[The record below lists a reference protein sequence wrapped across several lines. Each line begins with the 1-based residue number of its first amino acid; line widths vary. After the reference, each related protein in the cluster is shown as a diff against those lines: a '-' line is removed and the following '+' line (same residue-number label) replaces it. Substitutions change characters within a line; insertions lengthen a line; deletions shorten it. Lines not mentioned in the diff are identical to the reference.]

1 MQTGELMSAY
11 RSVSV
16 MRVLLEHS
24 VDGNSLNDV
33 KKDHA
38 GSAKTTPFQST
49 ASPGSNF
56 ALTVQDGQQLT
67 QLLRGPQQAMV
78 QSGLHSD

>member
-1 MQTGELMSAY
+1 
-11 RSVSV
+11 

-24 VDGNSLNDV
+24 IYGNSLNDV
-33 KKDHA
+33 EKDHA

-49 ASPGSNF
+49 ASLGSNV
-56 ALTVQDGQQLT
+56 ALAVQDGRQLT
-67 QLLRGPQQAMV
+67 QLLRGPRQAMV